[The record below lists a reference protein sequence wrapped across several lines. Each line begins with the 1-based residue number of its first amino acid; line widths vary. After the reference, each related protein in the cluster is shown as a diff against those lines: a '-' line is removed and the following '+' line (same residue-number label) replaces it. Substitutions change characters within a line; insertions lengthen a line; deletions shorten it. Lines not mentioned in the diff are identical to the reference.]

1 VDSIKGTVLITGAGS
16 GMGALA
22 ARRFGKRGL
31 AVAALDVDDAGLEAV
46 AAQSEHI
53 AIWHCDVTD
62 ADAVGRVVA
71 EVQERLGPIAT
82 LYNAAA
88 VMPLGKL
95 ADQDAATIK
104 RIMDINYGGVVN
116 VAKAVLPGMLER
128 RDGVLVNFASMAGW
142 MPILLCGAYNASKFA
157 VVAFT
162 EVLYHENRDS
172 GVRFAC
178 VCPPV
183 VSTPLL
189 EQGRATAWPKMLDW
203 GPAPLEPAQ
212 VLDAVEDCVRTGKLW
227 VFPSREARMGWRVR
241 RWFPGVLWKQV
252 HRVEG
257 W

>member
-1 VDSIKGTVLITGAGS
+1 MDSIKGTVLITGAAS
-16 GMGALA
+16 GMGKLA
-22 ARRFGKRGL
+22 ARRFGRRGL
-31 AVAALDVDDAGLEAV
+31 NVAAVDVDEAGLAET
-46 AAQSEHI
+46 AADAETISP
-53 AIWHCDVTD
+53 WVCDVTD
-62 ADAVGRVVA
+62 AAAVARVVA
-71 EVQERLGPIAT
+71 QVEERLGPIAT

-88 VMPLGKL
+88 IFPLGKL
-95 ADQDAATIK
+95 AEQDTEAIK

-128 RDGVLVNFASMAGW
+128 RDGAIVNFASMAGW
-142 MPILLCGAYNASKFA
+142 MPTLLLGAYDASKFA

-183 VSTPLL
+183 VNTPLL
-189 EQGRATAWPKMLDW
+189 EQGRATAWPKLLES

-212 VLDAVEDCVRTGKLW
+212 VLDAIEDCLRTGRFW
-227 VFPSREARMGWRVR
+227 VFPSREARFAWRMR
-241 RWFPGVLWKQV
+241 RWFPNALWKHV